1 MWWLNMFSSTG
12 GDSVCAYAEGICTDR
27 EAVGCTALYPPARAW
42 LSHLEAHTYTHTALF
57 CWLGPAQHI
66 VSITLLLWPL
76 SRAVSSDCRQ
86 IEPLHPLPHGHA
98 HIPLF
103 HPHLLQI
110 LLFPHIFL
118 VNTGLRLHRNV
129 PYQNKNILY
138 TLFMQNISFFVGKFQ
153 SFKHSMNNHI
163 YFFIYNI

>member
-1 MWWLNMFSSTG
+1 MWWLNMFSSSG

-42 LSHLEAHTYTHTALF
+42 LSHLEAHIHTHAALF
-57 CWLGPAQHI
+57 LLAGTCSTYCLYHI
-66 VSITLLLWPL
+66 IALTPVK
-76 SRAVSSDCRQ
+76 SSELRLQQ
-86 IEPLHPLPHGHA
+86 IEPLHPLPHWHA

-118 VNTGLRLHRNV
+118 VNTGSWLLKCGGGKNL
-129 PYQNKNILY
+129 NKNILY
-138 TLFMQNISFFVGKFQ
+138 ILCLCRI
-153 SFKHSMNNHI
+153 
-163 YFFIYNI
+163 